1 MLLRPFSP
9 STEIARQFEMAI
21 TASDPYFA
29 IDPMREMAFANKFRE
44 HRSL

>member
-21 TASDPYFA
+21 TAIDPHFA
-29 IDPMREMAFANKFRE
+29 IDPMQEWLLQTKSA
-44 HRSL
+44 SL